1 MFPTKKY
8 QCFCKDCNHTF
19 SSDKMPF
26 KQRSVF
32 SRLFGKKCPR
42 IPAPENAKH
51 CGLAFSEEELND
63 EKSTVRCPKCG
74 GQHVMLV

>member
-1 MFPTKKY
+1 M
-8 QCFCKDCNHTF
+8 
-19 SSDKMPF
+19 
-26 KQRSVF
+26 F

-51 CGLAFSEEELND
+51 CGLAFSEAELNA

-74 GQHVMLV
+74 GQHVMLAYNNSGLKEHDTP